1 MPPLPPFQSPKP
13 LRLLHMPRITC
24 MVSVQ
29 NGDVVP
35 NLEVLASS
43 NRWPPKATP
52 KKHEAGV
59 NVDTFATAS
68 HISATLNSS
77 LAKLATALC
86 ALVKGG
92 RKLTPQAGKFREA
105 SNMQCLPPM
114 PKWWQ
119 LSKLK
124 KKKQK
129 SWESREIPP
138 KKKQS
143 MEIENE
149 SPRTKDSFSKSSFL
163 GSRFVF
169 WGAST
174 LELDEG
180 ELSRDS
186 SIKVIQSLAG
196 LFVILFFKGL

>member
-13 LRLLHMPRITC
+13 LRLLHMPCITC

-43 NRWPPKATP
+43 NRWPAKATQ

-68 HISATLNSS
+68 HISATSRFKPC
-77 LAKLATALC
+77 KLATALC

-92 RKLTPQAGKFREA
+92 RKLTPQTGKFPEA

-124 KKKQK
+124 KKNRSHESQEK
-129 SWESREIPP
+129 SPPP
-138 KKKQS
+138 KKKTEHGNWKWIPKNKRFLF
-143 MEIENE
+143 EIII
-149 SPRTKDSFSKSSFL
+149 L
-163 GSRFVF
+163 GLQVCF
-169 WGAST
+169 WG
-174 LELDEG
+174 G
-180 ELSRDS
+180 HPP
-186 SIKVIQSLAG
+186 
-196 LFVILFFKGL
+196 